1 MVKSASAKSEKSLV
15 KQMMVKKTKKEEYQG
30 VCQEINSRVK
40 IDGET
45 SKAVKDAYAII
56 QHFASVS
63 ENQSY
68 KLLQGA
74 TTDIEMERVKE
85 ILTILDT
92 KNRRCNG
99 SEAKIEGAVK
109 LMVAGA
115 IKKLCEE
122 EEKVQDA
129 KKSLVMNLM
138 RHCVNLSSKNSSN
151 LDLQPLRD
159 LFKARYDK
167 LSSEQTSVEDAQMDE
182 LAGVFSQT
190 SL

>member
-1 MVKSASAKSEKSLV
+1 M
-15 KQMMVKKTKKEEYQG
+15 
-30 VCQEINSRVK
+30 
-40 IDGET
+40 
-45 SKAVKDAYAII
+45 
-56 QHFASVS
+56 
-63 ENQSY
+63 
-68 KLLQGA
+68 
-74 TTDIEMERVKE
+74 
-85 ILTILDT
+85 
-92 KNRRCNG
+92 
-99 SEAKIEGAVK
+99 K

-167 LSSEQTSVEDAQMDE
+167 LSSEQTSQEDAQMDD
-182 LAGVFSQT
+182 LVGVFSQT
-190 SL
+190 RL